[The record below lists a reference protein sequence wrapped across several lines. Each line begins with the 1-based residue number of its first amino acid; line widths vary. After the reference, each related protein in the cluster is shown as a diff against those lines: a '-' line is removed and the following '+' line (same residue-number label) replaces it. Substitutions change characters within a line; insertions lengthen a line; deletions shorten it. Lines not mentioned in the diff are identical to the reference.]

1 LAKGYWRAGQGDL
14 LRRGG
19 EQDLAQRLI
28 LIGFEPLLH
37 ELLAQRLGDEF
48 DLVGTALSAADAIA
62 VARTHQAD
70 AILVDADAAGDH
82 PDDLIAKL
90 SLLNR
95 APIVALAATAGAGKA
110 DMAALLAAGAHA
122 VLPKPAGP
130 LPLDLEGGLGERM
143 VRLLRQAAP
152 A

>member
-1 LAKGYWRAGQGDL
+1 
-14 LRRGG
+14 
-19 EQDLAQRLI
+19 LAQRLI

-48 DLVGTALSAADAIA
+48 ELVGVALSAADAIA
-62 VARTHQAD
+62 VARAHPAD
-70 AILVDADAAGDH
+70 AILVDADAAGER
-82 PDDLIAKL
+82 PADLVAKL

-95 APIVALAATAGAGKA
+95 APIVALAATAGPGKQ
-110 DMAALLAAGAHA
+110 DMAALFAAGAHT
-122 VLPKPAGP
+122 VLPKPAGS
-130 LPLDLEGGLGERM
+130 LPLDLEGGLGERL